1 LERVSITARALVG
14 VLFVLALVRAALY
27 VAYVVDKIGNPFD
40 AYFLE
45 SAMVHLAWR
54 AQHGVQLYPQWQHYP
69 HVSNFFSPLSFVII
83 GSLGRAT
90 GTDLAGL
97 YLIGRAVTVA
107 SVLLTTLVLGLVVSR
122 RCGTPAALLAM
133 ALSLGGDPLFHC
145 GVMTRPDA
153 LAEALGLTGF
163 FLASGQRSMTRAIG
177 GVLLYFAAM
186 TKQTAL
192 VYLVAAVL
200 GLWLEARRNHAW
212 RILIGV
218 TSALFVT
225 ILAVRFSIEPNF
237 VVSLLGESQMPF
249 DIESWSRTVMT
260 IAWIDSELFVLTIAG
275 IFFWSRGPKREP
287 MPAALAA
294 LLLASSLLTAA
305 KRGSAENYFLGM
317 RSVAALAAGTL
328 WHNLSTSGSRSRL
341 WEKVTLLAVIGGMP
355 LSMMNAEYFRQNARR
370 EALFRGSVAG
380 KASLNFHKRLFRE
393 AEDPRRPFLTDV
405 GFLDIRQ
412 GERTVF
418 GDPWKFKRM
427 AENGQIDTT
436 VIQKNIDDEYY
447 DLIYCQKDL
456 FSPDYETFEFGLPRA
471 LVERARRHYRFALF
485 KYGLYVYAR
494 HGAREQGHA
503 LQLRGSSSP

>member
-1 LERVSITARALVG
+1 MRISARSLLG

-27 VAYVVDKIGNPFD
+27 VAYVVDQISSPHD
-40 AYFLE
+40 VHYLE

-54 AQHGVQLYPQWQHYP
+54 VQHGVQLYPEWRHYP
-69 HVSNFFSPLSFVII
+69 HVSNLFAPLSFVII
-83 GSLGRAT
+83 GSLGKAT
-90 GTDLAGL
+90 GADLDGL
-97 YLIGRAVTVA
+97 YLIGRMVTVA
-107 SVLLTTLVLGLVVSR
+107 SALLATLVLGLVVSR
-122 RCGTPAALLAM
+122 RDGKPAALLAM
-133 ALSLGGDPLFHC
+133 ALSLGVDPLFHC

-153 LAEALGLTGF
+153 LAESLGLTGF

-200 GLWLEARRNHAW
+200 GLCLEARRNQAW

-225 ILAVRFSIEPNF
+225 ILAVQFSIEPNF
-237 VVSLLGESQMPF
+237 VVSLIGESQTPF
-249 DIESWSRTVMT
+249 DIESWWRTVMT
-260 IAWIDSELFVLTIAG
+260 VAWTDPELFVLAIAG

-287 MPAALAA
+287 MPAVLAA
-294 LLLASSLLTAA
+294 LLLASSLVTAA

-341 WEKVTLLAVIGGMP
+341 WEKVAVVAVIGGMP
-355 LSMMNAEYFRQNARR
+355 LSILNAEYFWRNARR
-370 EALFRGSVAG
+370 EAQLRRSVAG
-380 KASLNFHKRLFRE
+380 KAALNFYERLFRE
-393 AEDPRRPFLTDV
+393 VEDPRRPFLTDV

-418 GDPWKFKRM
+418 GDPWKFRLM

-447 DLIYCQKDL
+447 DLIFCQRDL
-456 FSPDYETFEFGLPRA
+456 FSPEYETFEFGLPRA
-471 LVERARRHYRFALF
+471 LVERTRRHYRLVIF
-485 KYGLYVYAR
+485 KYGLYAYGR
-494 HGAREQGHA
+494 RGARGEK
-503 LQLRGSSSP
+503 